1 MIEVKNITKSF
12 DGRVV
17 LKDISTTFEDGKTN
31 LIIGRSGS
39 GNGNDQEYHRV
50 NET

>member
-31 LIIGRSGS
+31 LIIGRS
-39 GNGNDQEYHRV
+39 NDQEYHRV

>member
-17 LKDISTTFEDGKTN
+17 LKDISTTFEDE
-31 LIIGRSGS
+31 S
-39 GNGNDQEYHRV
+39 DHR
-50 NET
+50 TKRFG

>member
-12 DGRVV
+12 EGRPV
-17 LKDISTTFEDGKTN
+17 LKNISTVFEDGKTN

-39 GNGNDQEYHRV
+39 GKSD
-50 NET
+50 

>member
-31 LIIGRSGS
+31 LIIGRRTYIF
-39 GNGNDQEYHRV
+39 QEIGRAHV
-50 NET
+50 